1 MRTGLPRAA
10 AVALLAVVASGPLA
24 AQEADT
30 AAVADTFPVPSDT
43 VARPGDT
50 LAAPGDTA
58 GADADTAGRSL
69 RDVREGLAGGAFPS
83 KDSVFEALAERQGF
97 RIVEYRAEE
106 VVLQVPDRVV
116 RLRDSAQVNYGQA
129 ALVADSIVYRS
140 LLQFM
145 NARGRIRLLS
155 PDQQEMTSD
164 SVLYYDVSN
173 LKGTVLGART
183 SFAQGG
189 TTWSVTGDAIP
200 VGQNTLYVETGTFS
214 SCTLEE
220 PHYYFKANQIKMVT
234 RDVIVAWPVVLYIS
248 EVPVFWLPF
257 FAQDIRPDRRSG
269 IVPPQFGFN
278 TVVSTSDNVE
288 RQVTDA
294 GFYWAIDRFMDA
306 RFTVDWFAG
315 QWTELSGDFR
325 YNVLKDFLEGSVTVA
340 REFSHRP
347 DRGDNLRVRFDHEQ
361 RLTPNTRISA
371 DGEFVRSERLLR
383 ERSFDATTQTQTIDT
398 DVGIRHDTDFASV
411 SLSGRRQ
418 QFLGTEGRVD
428 LVLPSVDVS
437 LSPVTLFPAPRNRA
451 GLFNNLTWR
460 GSAGY
465 SRQESSRDRGD
476 DRLTTN
482 GRLNQS
488 FSLGRLSLSANGSFR
503 QVELDRLRILPP
515 EDTASA
521 DTAFVELDPTLETTA
536 DWSSS
541 ADFQVELPGST
552 TLRPTVDVS
561 GGWFRARTPPDS
573 IRGDTVPDTNG
584 EFVQTPTR
592 LSAGASLSTDL
603 FGFFPGFGSFERI
616 RHKISPRFRWRYR
629 PEVTLQDTSLASIP
643 GFPGG
648 TGAAQ
653 NELTVS
659 LNQTF
664 EAKVPAGGGGGGPE
678 AARDTAGA
686 ARDTAGFPSDTMGLL
701 PDTTVV
707 DSAAFTADSG
717 RGAGRA
723 AAGGPGQRSSGAGQQ
738 GRERTVTLLSIR
750 SDALRFD
757 FERAKMGEP
766 VLVTDRWGNSLSSDF
781 LRGLSLN
788 VTHDLFE
795 GTGAD
800 RTFSPFLTQVNAS
813 FSLASGQSLGDLIG
827 LGGQGGGTGV
837 RRRRPSEGFQRGRE
851 QETDAQT
858 GRWNLSLRYSLSR
871 SREGETTGFGSQD
884 SQSLQWNLRLQ
895 PTPNW
900 RMSWGTNYNIT
911 DGEFGS
917 QRISMTRDLHRWRAE
932 FEFSQA
938 PSGNFFFSLL
948 VRLTDAPDLKVPYQ
962 QRSD

>member
-1 MRTGLPRAA
+1 MRAGGPLRAA
-10 AVALLAVVASGPLA
+10 AAAALLTVAQTASGA

-30 AAVADTFPVPSDT
+30 AAVADTL
-43 VARPGDT
+43 R
-50 LAAPGDTA
+50 APGDTA
-58 GADADTAGRSL
+58 FFPGDTAIAPGDTAAAARDTTERSV
-69 RDVREGLAGGAFPS
+69 REIREGLAGGAFPA
-83 KDSVFEALAERQGF
+83 KDSVFRSLAARQGY
-97 RIVEYRAEE
+97 RVVEYRAEE
-106 VVLQVPDRVV
+106 VALEVPDRVV
-116 RLRDSAQVNYGQA
+116 RLRDSAQVNYGTA

-140 LLQFM
+140 RLQFM
-145 NARGRIRLLS
+145 TARGHIRLVS
-155 PDQQEMTSD
+155 PDRQQMTSD

-173 LKGTVLGART
+173 LKGTVLGAQT

-189 TTWSVTGDAIP
+189 TTWNVSGDAIP
-200 VGQNTLYVETGTFS
+200 VGQETLYVETGSFS

-220 PHYYFKANQIKMVT
+220 PHYYFRANQIKMVT

-278 TVVSTSDNVE
+278 TVVSTSDNVR
-288 RQVTDA
+288 RQVTDG
-294 GFYWAIDRFMDA
+294 GFYWAINRFMDA

-347 DRGDNLRVRFDHEQ
+347 GRGDNLRVRFDHEQ
-361 RLTPNTRISA
+361 RLTPDTRISA
-371 DGEFVRSERLLR
+371 DGEFVQSERLLR
-383 ERSFDATTQTQTIDT
+383 ERSFDASTQTQTIDT
-398 DVGIRHDTDFASV
+398 DVGIRHDADFASI

-428 LVLPSVDVS
+428 LTLPSVNLS

-460 GSAGY
+460 GSASY
-465 SRQESSRDRGD
+465 SRQQSTRDRGD
-476 DRLTTN
+476 DRMTMN

-488 FSLGRLSLSANGSFR
+488 FSLGRLSLSADGSFR

-521 DTAFVELDPTLETTA
+521 DTTFAELAPTLETTA

-541 ADFQVELPGST
+541 ADFQVDLPGST
-552 TLRPTVDVS
+552 TLRPTIDVS
-561 GGWFRARTPPDS
+561 GGWFRSRTPPDT
-573 IRGDTVPDTNG
+573 IRGDTIPDTDG
-584 EFVQTPTR
+584 QFVQTPTR
-592 LSAGASLSTDL
+592 LAAGASLSTDL
-603 FGFFPGFGSFERI
+603 FGFFPGFGPFERI

-629 PEVTLQDTSLASIP
+629 PEVTLADSSLAEIP

-648 TGAAQ
+648 TGSAQ

-664 EAKVPAGGGGGGPE
+664 EAKVSAGDGG
-678 AARDTAGA
+678 ARDEGERAPEEGGAGADTGADAGA
-686 ARDTAGFPSDTMGLL
+686 AGVPGDTAAFPGDTLAADRRQA
-701 PDTTVV
+701 PDGRR
-707 DSAAFTADSG
+707 ARGGSG
-717 RGAGRA
+717 
-723 AAGGPGQRSSGAGQQ
+723 Q

-757 FERAKMGEP
+757 FERARMGEP
-766 VLVTDRWGNSLSSDF
+766 VLTTDRWGNSLSSDL
-781 LRGLSLN
+781 LRGVSLN

-813 FSLASGQSLGDLIG
+813 FSLASGQSLGELFG
-827 LGGQGGGTGV
+827 LGGRGGGADIP
-837 RRRRPSEGFQRGRE
+837 RRRPSEGFQRGRE
-851 QETDAQT
+851 REMDTQT
-858 GRWNLSLRYSLSR
+858 GRWDLSLRYSLSR
-871 SREGETTGFGSQD
+871 SREGESSGFGSQD
-884 SQSLQWNLRLQ
+884 SQSLQWNLRLR

-900 RMSWGTNYNIT
+900 RMRWGTSYNIT

-932 FEFSQA
+932 FEFSKA
-938 PSGNFFFSLL
+938 PSGNFFFSIL